1 MLRSIIKNLSL
12 AVMVGVMV
20 VGCGSSD
27 KKGTDNN
34 NGGTNVGPVDNGPQG
49 TPTGEVPD
57 WYSNPDSIQG
67 GLFGIGV
74 ATMETVRSESMARK
88 RARLAAQSELA
99 ASIRI
104 KIQSIS
110 KNWAE
115 ASGDNSDA
123 DTIQELFRSESFE
136 RGIVNEVLRNTK
148 VYKTSIPATVP
159 GSYRILVG
167 VAPASALKSYKD
179 AVQKENKKRAVAK
192 ETYVKSKIVEDQ
204 LDALIAKEEAKLDA
218 AHKSASQT
226 YNFKQ

>member
-12 AVMVGVMV
+12 ALMLGAMV
-20 VGCGSSD
+20 VGCGGSE

-34 NGGTNVGPVDNGPQG
+34 GGTTVGPVDAGNQG
-49 TPTGEVPD
+49 ETMGEVPD
-57 WYSNPDSIQG
+57 WYSNPDSIKG

-74 ATMETVRSESMARK
+74 ATMNTVRSEKFARK
-88 RARLAAQSELA
+88 EAMLSARAELA

-104 KIQSIS
+104 RIQSIS
-110 KNWAE
+110 KNWQE
-115 ASGDNSDA
+115 SSGDASDA
-123 DTIQELFRSESFE
+123 DTIQELYRSETFE
-136 RGIVNEVLRNTK
+136 RGLVNEVLENTK
-148 VYKTSIPATVP
+148 VYKTAVP
-159 GSYRILVG
+159 SKLPGAYRVLVG
-167 VAPASALKSYKD
+167 VAPAEALQAYKS
-179 AVQKENKKRAVAK
+179 AVQKTNKKRAVAK